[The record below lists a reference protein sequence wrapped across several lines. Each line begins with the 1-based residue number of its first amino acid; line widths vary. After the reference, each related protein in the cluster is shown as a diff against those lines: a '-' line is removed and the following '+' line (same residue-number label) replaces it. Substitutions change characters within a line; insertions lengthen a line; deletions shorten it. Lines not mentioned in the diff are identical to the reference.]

1 MDGEQTTFSYSPP
14 SSPHN
19 LSPQSVFNSIREAYT
34 LQVTETNLVY
44 LHSMKDVW
52 NQVINLDGAKTLR
65 WEQFKTLQ
73 ACCNSI
79 ATSARHAAILLK
91 LPNVNSEVL
100 QTYYFRIMDDR
111 ARLLEI
117 VDNIISNRY

>member
-14 SSPHN
+14 SSPRT
-19 LSPQSVFNSIREAYT
+19 LTPYAVFNSIREAYT
-34 LQVTETNLVY
+34 LQVTETSLVY

-52 NQVINLDGAKTLR
+52 KHVIDIDGSKTLK

-79 ATSARHAAILLK
+79 ATSARHASTLLK
-91 LPNVNSEVL
+91 DHNVTSEVL

-117 VDNIISNRY
+117 IDKIINRRS